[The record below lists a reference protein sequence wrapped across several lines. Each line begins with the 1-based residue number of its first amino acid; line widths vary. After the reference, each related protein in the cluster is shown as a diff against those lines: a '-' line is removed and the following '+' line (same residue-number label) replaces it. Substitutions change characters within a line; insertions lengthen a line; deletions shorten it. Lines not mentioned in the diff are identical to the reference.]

1 MTIDSLAAH
10 FLRQEL
16 FQGLRPLA
24 LTEIVRRAERVV
36 YKPGQTIIS
45 DGEEGDAAVLVVAG
59 EAVRIKGSPERAER
73 EAIEPGSLLGEM
85 AMLVETAHSSTIVA
99 ETPVR
104 ALRIGRD
111 TLQEIMADDPA
122 VAEHFVDKVVR
133 RLQHVADELR
143 RIDRLL
149 DGEAAEA
156 SATTE
161 AGSEPDHGNGPSGG
175 RSKSAV
181 GQSRV
186 DLTELVPA

>member
-1 MTIDSLAAH
+1 MSIDSLAAH

-36 YKPGQTIIS
+36 YKPGQAIIS

-59 EAVRIKGSPERAER
+59 EAVRIKGSAEGAER
-73 EAIEPGSLLGEM
+73 EAIEAGSLLGEM

-104 ALRIGRD
+104 ALRIGRE
-111 TLQEIMADDPA
+111 TMQEIMADDPA
-122 VAEHFVDKVVR
+122 VAEHFVEKVVR

-149 DGEAAEA
+149 DGDAAEDA
-156 SATTE
+156 VTTE
-161 AGSEPDHGNGPSGG
+161 TGPEADPGKGLSGG